1 VICEAWT
8 VRPPVVSRRTA
19 VIALVAYCCFLAVV
33 LLAPSSSDQSR
44 AAGVLVDLG
53 RQVGRGAHA
62 TQARAEFIAN
72 VLILMPVS
80 ALGSLVWPQT
90 RWRDWTAW
98 GFVLAGCVELAQGIA
113 LSART
118 ASFTD
123 VVANTLGATGGALVV
138 ALLRK
143 LEVLRERR

>member
-1 VICEAWT
+1 MRLPA
-8 VRPPVVSRRTA
+8 VSRRGA
-19 VIALVAYCCFLAVV
+19 AIALAAYSCFLAVV

-44 AAGVLVDLG
+44 AASVLVDLG
-53 RQVGRGAHA
+53 RLVGLGNHA

-72 VLILMPVS
+72 ALILMPVS
-80 ALGSLVWPQT
+80 ALGSLVWVRS

-123 VVANTLGATGGALVV
+123 VVANTLGAMGGALFV
-138 ALLRK
+138 ALLRGTGV
-143 LEVLRERR
+143 LEERR

>member
-1 VICEAWT
+1 
-8 VRPPVVSRRTA
+8 VRLPVVSRRVA
-19 VIALVAYCCFLAVV
+19 VIALVAYSCFLAIV

-44 AAGVLVDLG
+44 AASVLVDLG
-53 RQVGRGAHA
+53 HLVGFGNHA
-62 TQARAEFIAN
+62 TQGRAEFIAN
-72 VLILMPVS
+72 ALILMPVS
-80 ALGSLVWPQT
+80 ALGSLVWARS

-123 VVANTLGATGGALVV
+123 VVANTLGAMGGALFV
-138 ALLRK
+138 ALMRALS
-143 LEVLRERR
+143 LLAGRR